1 MRRGIVLI
9 AVLLVTVAMAAS
21 LTAMLSGVRGQSDAV
36 FAIAKRHEQRLAARS
51 AAYAIAAEIGSSRD
65 SVLAGELPEIASSAS
80 VIRLEGADGW
90 GWSIAEHDGEPVIE
104 ALAGRIDANAASDE
118 VVNSL
123 LADDA
128 DKLLEARPVRMPG
141 SLRAVLQSGAI
152 EDETEPN
159 HSVLLTLFSIDP
171 QVRSGVGGP
180 AGSRGLPRVGVESGA
195 PTPAG
200 LSNEGAALFAGISD
214 GSFRP
219 SSLGH
224 VLREAEARGIPEE
237 DWDLLVDA
245 VYVGDAQPRRGLVDL
260 NHASAEVLAA
270 LPGMDETLANAIVD
284 RRESISI
291 EDRAGLSWPVRE
303 GVIELGVYADLVD
316 MLTVRSMQIG
326 VRFRVEHEREELG
339 VNEEFN
345 APVIEDKIPALE
357 FYGIVDLAGG
367 SPRFVY
373 LRDVTYEKWQGDVK
387 VEVEEN
393 SYEPE
398 SNSVIDSGFDSGI
411 IEPIRDTSPVGG
423 DVPDEGSTQD
433 SPESQEAP
441 GTWGRYVAG
450 RGA

>member
-1 MRRGIVLI
+1 
-9 AVLLVTVAMAAS
+9 
-21 LTAMLSGVRGQSDAV
+21 
-36 FAIAKRHEQRLAARS
+36 
-51 AAYAIAAEIGSSRD
+51 
-65 SVLAGELPEIASSAS
+65 
-80 VIRLEGADGW
+80 
-90 GWSIAEHDGEPVIE
+90 
-104 ALAGRIDANAASDE
+104 
-118 VVNSL
+118 
-123 LADDA
+123 
-128 DKLLEARPVRMPG
+128 
-141 SLRAVLQSGAI
+141 
-152 EDETEPN
+152 
-159 HSVLLTLFSIDP
+159 
-171 QVRSGVGGP
+171 
-180 AGSRGLPRVGVESGA
+180 
-195 PTPAG
+195 
-200 LSNEGAALFAGISD
+200 
-214 GSFRP
+214 
-219 SSLGH
+219 
-224 VLREAEARGIPEE
+224 
-237 DWDLLVDA
+237 
-245 VYVGDAQPRRGLVDL
+245 
-260 NHASAEVLAA
+260 
-270 LPGMDETLANAIVD
+270 MDETLANAIVD

-345 APVIEDKIPALE
+345 APVIEDDVPPLE

>member
-90 GWSIAEHDGEPVIE
+90 GWTIAENEGEPVIE

-118 VVNSL
+118 VVKSL

-141 SLRAVLQSGAI
+141 SLRAVLQSGAV
-152 EDETEPN
+152 EKKAEPDRL
-159 HSVLLTLFSIDP
+159 VQLTLFSIDP

-180 AGSRGLPRVGVESGA
+180 AGSRGSPRVGVESGE
-195 PTPAG
+195 PTPSG

-245 VYVGDAQPRRGLVDL
+245 VYVDDAQPKRGLLDL

-291 EDRAGLSWPVRE
+291 DDRAGLSWPVRE
-303 GVIELGVYADLVD
+303 GVIEMGVYADLVD

-339 VNEEFN
+339 VNEEFS
-345 APVIEDKIPALE
+345 APVIVDDVPPLE
-357 FYGIVDLAGG
+357 FYGIVDLAGP
-367 SPRFVY
+367 SPRFMY
-373 LRDVTYEKWQGDVK
+373 LRDVTYVKWQGSVK
-387 VEVEEN
+387 IEAEGN
-393 SYEPE
+393 SYAPE
-398 SNSVIDSGFDSGI
+398 TDTVIDSGIDSED
-411 IEPIRDTSPVGG
+411 IEPIRGTSPVGG

-433 SPESQEAP
+433 SPESQDVP
-441 GTWGRYVAG
+441 GTWGRFVAG